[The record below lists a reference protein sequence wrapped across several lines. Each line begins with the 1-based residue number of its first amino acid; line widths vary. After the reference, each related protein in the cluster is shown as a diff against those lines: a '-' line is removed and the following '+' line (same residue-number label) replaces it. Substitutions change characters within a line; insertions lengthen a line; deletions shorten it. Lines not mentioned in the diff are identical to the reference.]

1 MEIIIVVAFGD
12 DKDKAIDFEKEMK
25 GEFFTPLQDDIE
37 LTTMKKVVMVV
48 LCSIY
53 VMVVERP

>member
-1 MEIIIVVAFGD
+1 
-12 DKDKAIDFEKEMK
+12 MK

-48 LCSIY
+48 LCLIY